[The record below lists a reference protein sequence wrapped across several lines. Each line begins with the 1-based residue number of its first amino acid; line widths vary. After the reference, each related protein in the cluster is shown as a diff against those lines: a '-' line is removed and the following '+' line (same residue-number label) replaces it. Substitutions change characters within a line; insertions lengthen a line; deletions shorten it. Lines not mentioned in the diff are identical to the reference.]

1 MHHKGRTISFII
13 VMAALAFLFF
23 HSIFRE
29 LSDLRDTYIG
39 GFAGKETL
47 RIWYTDE
54 ALSDYMSNAA
64 VAYGEKNNLRVIPT
78 LVSESEYLEAIN
90 HASVQTDS
98 VPDLYIL
105 SNDSLEKAYLAGLAT
120 EIIDEGNAVS
130 EANFPR
136 TALDAITYQDKLIAY
151 PLYYETSAL
160 LYNETY
166 LREWAKQQVL
176 GGNEGGDEFTEE
188 EYEALEQ
195 GGEDGED
202 TTTLSEEEIAART
215 EEYLLSNLPA
225 TIDDI
230 LAVANSFNPPE
241 GVDVIFSWDVSDI
254 FYNYYV
260 VGEYLEVGGEHGDD
274 ASRFNIY
281 NEETVA
287 CLEAYKA
294 LNQFFSIE
302 SDTVDYDTVIEDF
315 LSGKIVFTIAT
326 TDVLEKIKVAQE
338 EGTFTYDYGLALMPD
353 VSEELDGRSLS
364 VTGTVVVNGYSKNKA
379 YANDLARFITTDYAE
394 NFYERTGKASP
405 NIHVEQDNPGL
416 QIFLMEYAESAS
428 LPKMIQTSNLWLQL
442 EVLFSKVWNGG
453 DSDELLQNL
462 AIQISS
468 QLQ

>member
-23 HSIFRE
+23 GSVFRE
-29 LSDLRDTYIG
+29 LRELRESYME

-47 RIWYTDE
+47 RIWYADE
-54 ALSDYMSNAA
+54 TLSDYMNNAA

-90 HASVQTDS
+90 QTSVQTDS
-98 VPDLYIL
+98 VPDLFVL

-120 EIIDEGNAVS
+120 EIIDDRNVVS
-130 EANFPR
+130 GDNFPK
-136 TALDAITYQDKLIAY
+136 TALDAVTYKDKKIAY

-166 LREWAKQQVL
+166 LREWAKQQVI

-188 EYEALEQ
+188 EFEALEQ
-195 GGEDGED
+195 EGESSE
-202 TTTLSEEEIAART
+202 TTSSLSEEEIAAQA
-215 EEYLLSNLPA
+215 EEYLLSNLPN
-225 TIDDI
+225 TIDDV

-260 VGEYLEVGGEHGDD
+260 VGEYLTVGGAHGDD
-274 ASRFNIY
+274 ASDINIY

-302 SDTVDYDTVIEDF
+302 SDTVDYDTVIDDF

-326 TDVLEKIKVAQE
+326 TDVLEKIEVAKE
-338 EGTFTYDYGLALMPD
+338 EGTFTHDYGLALMPD
-353 VSEELDGRSLS
+353 VSEELKGRSLS
-364 VTGTVVVNGYSKNKA
+364 VTGTVVVNGYSKKKA
-379 YANDLARFITTDYAE
+379 HANDFARFITTDYVE
-394 NFYERTGKASP
+394 NLYDRTGKASP

-416 QIFLMEYAESAS
+416 QIFLTEYSESAS

-442 EVLFSKVWNGG
+442 EVLFAKVWNGG
-453 DSDELLQNL
+453 NTDELLQNL
-462 AIQISS
+462 AIQIAS
-468 QLQ
+468 QLR